1 MSDDT
6 RNLYSTLD
14 KKIVEA
20 LLDENKVDDFY
31 KSIITR
37 LDEAILEIEGLVAIG
52 ATMHKNSGHYV
63 DIDMHTELYDIM
75 ERINKKRLQY
85 QRGIA
90 PSVDNISFIEEHPL
104 YQLKKKLDNE

>member
-85 QRGIA
+85 QRGQA
-90 PSVDNISFIEEHPL
+90 VKVLKNTWPL
-104 YQLKKKLDNE
+104 KT